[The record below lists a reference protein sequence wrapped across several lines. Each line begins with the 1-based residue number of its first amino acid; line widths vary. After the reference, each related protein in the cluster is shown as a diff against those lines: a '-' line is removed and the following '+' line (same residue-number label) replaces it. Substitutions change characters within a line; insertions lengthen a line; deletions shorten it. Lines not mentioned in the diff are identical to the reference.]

1 MQIASIHKG
10 MLNELLDAA
19 LNALEE
25 GFVVLDSDAH
35 VVAWNP
41 AATKITGF
49 QRGEMLGRPLPDGF
63 YEIDLTAANSEEE
76 TSFRIDKPE
85 RPVAVQL
92 RHHQGH
98 ALPAMMRLT
107 PLRDALGHRFG
118 TVVRFHPTEELDA
131 LPHGAVYAEEDL
143 DSHAEHNVCN
153 IEERLED
160 AWRKW
165 DERGASFGLLWVLV
179 DQAEL
184 LLKTHGRDAS
194 EAMLRIV
201 ERTLSHA
208 LRPGEFLGRWGH
220 HEFLV
225 VCHERNAELLL
236 LHARHLRELTHSADF
251 RWWGDRVPLTVS
263 VGCAQAERGEKLKAI
278 MLRSQQGMERA
289 RLDGGNTVVLSE
301 IEKAGNEKTGGE
313 TTSTQ
318 NGR

>member
-1 MQIASIHKG
+1 MHVAQINKG
-10 MLNELLDAA
+10 LLHELLDAA
-19 LNALEE
+19 LNVLEE
-25 GFVVLDSDAH
+25 GFAVLDSEAL

-49 QRGEMLGRPLPDGF
+49 QRGEMLGRPLPEGF
-63 YEIDLTAANSEEE
+63 YEVDLAAASPEEE
-76 TSFRIDKPE
+76 TSVHPEHRLGQPE
-85 RPVAVQL
+85 RPVAVLL

-98 ALPAMMRLT
+98 TLPAMLRVA

-118 TVVRFHPTEELDA
+118 TVVRFHPTEEVDA
-131 LPHGAVYAEEDL
+131 LPHGAVYTEEDL

-160 AWRKW
+160 AWHKW
-165 DERGASFGLLWVLV
+165 NERGAPFGLLWVLV
-179 DQAEL
+179 DQAEM

-194 EAMLRIV
+194 EAMLGIV

-225 VCHERNAELLL
+225 VCHERSAELLL

-263 VGCAQAERGEKLKAI
+263 VGCAQAERGEKLKTI
-278 MLRSQQGMERA
+278 MLRAQRGMERA
-289 RLDGGNTVVLSE
+289 RLEGGNTVTLAE
-301 IEKAGNEKTGGE
+301 NEKSWAEQSSEGKTGD
-313 TTSTQ
+313 
-318 NGR
+318 